1 MADAVLLLLL
11 LLLLASEEAS
21 NITGEHLVVD
31 GGATLGVVREIP
43 MGPCPASNRDR
54 GPDDLRTVRP
64 AVAYARVKSATV
76 SMCGVCG
83 NMSTGRARSS
93 R

>member
-1 MADAVLLLLL
+1 MADAVLL

-43 MGPCPASNRDR
+43 DGALPGFES
-54 GPDDLRTVRP
+54 
-64 AVAYARVKSATV
+64 
-76 SMCGVCG
+76 
-83 NMSTGRARSS
+83 
-93 R
+93 